1 MNGLKAV
8 LWREYLF
15 FKRRWLTITT
25 GAMVA
30 PLLYLLAFGLGLGKS
45 VSLNGVSYLNYIVP
59 GIIALSTMN
68 VSFNAVSTPL
78 IIARLYD
85 KTFEEYLIAPITI
98 YSYASG
104 KILAGAL
111 RGLYAAFILIII
123 AWLFR
128 AHLIVT
134 GWFFP
139 ILFLNCLVFSS
150 LGFLAALKINS
161 HPDMARFNN
170 YVITPMIFV
179 CGTFFSVDRIPV
191 PFSYLIKLLPLTPA
205 SQGLRNVALGGE
217 ASSLLLMIQIIYL
230 LIFVV
235 WGLKTCLKVE

>member
-1 MNGLKAV
+1 MYGLKAV

-25 GAMVA
+25 GAMIS
-30 PLLYLLAFGLGLGKS
+30 PLLYLVAFGLGLGRS
-45 VSLNGVSYLNYIVP
+45 VSLNGISYLDYIVP

-85 KTFEEYLIAPITI
+85 KTLEEYLIAPIAI
-98 YSYASG
+98 YSYAAG

-111 RGLYAAFILIII
+111 RGLYAALIII
-123 AWLFR
+123 IISWLFR
-128 AHLIVT
+128 AHLIIN
-134 GWFFP
+134 GWFFS

-150 LGFLAALKINS
+150 LGFLAALKIKS
-161 HPDMARFNN
+161 HPDMAKFNN
-170 YVITPMIFV
+170 YVITPMTFI

-191 PFSYLIKLLPLTPA
+191 PFSYLIQLLPLTPA
-205 SQGLRNVALGGE
+205 SQGLRSITLGGE
-217 ASSLLLMIQIIYL
+217 VSWLLLTIQIIYL
-230 LIFVV
+230 LVFVF
-235 WGLKTCLKVE
+235 WGLRTCLKVE